1 MYEPAGSAQ
10 CAYGVLR
17 IFERSR
23 LGRGHRGELLV
34 LDLSWAEASS
44 AV

>member
-23 LGRGHRGELLV
+23 LGCGDRGGLLV